1 MTTTRAALLLAA
13 ILAAPLAHA
22 AKFGVSP
29 LIMTLGKAKSASIT
43 VSNEDKSPAS
53 FQVSVKKWTQGPK
66 GEDVY
71 EDSKDLVVF
80 PQQLEVGPGQKKLVR
95 VGFEGSPPKREVA
108 YRVFIEELP
117 PAANPL
123 EGRKGQVQVLG
134 RFGLP
139 VFVKDPA
146 SKPKLAID
154 DVSTKS
160 GNVTAKFSNSGD
172 SALRVNRLS
181 AGTTAIDGFGGGWL
195 LAGSSREFSAALPA
209 AACKPGK
216 VTFHAESLGGVKA
229 TKDATIAADGCKA
242 A

>member
-1 MTTTRAALLLAA
+1 MTRIGAGLLLAA
-13 ILAAPLAHA
+13 ILAAPAAHA
-22 AKFGVSP
+22 AKFGVTP
-29 LIMTLGKAKSASIT
+29 LIMMLGKAKSASIT
-43 VSNEDKSPAS
+43 VSNDDKAPAS
-53 FQVSVKKWTQGPK
+53 FQVTVKKWTQGPK
-66 GEDVY
+66 GEDIY

-95 VGFEGSPPKREVA
+95 VGFEGTPPKRENA

-146 SKPKLAID
+146 AQPKLAID
-154 DVSTKS
+154 DVNLK
-160 GNVTAKFSNSGD
+160 GGKVTAKFSNAGD
-172 SALRVNRLS
+172 SAVRVNRLS
-181 AGTTAIDGFGGGWL
+181 AGSAPIEDFGGGWL
-195 LAGSSREFSAALPA
+195 LAGSSREFSATVPG

-229 TKDATIAADGCKA
+229 TRDATIAADGCKA
-242 A
+242 